1 MSAGGSLHAAMQ
13 PPYQQGG
20 NMHMYGGVVGKVL
33 SETTRPFDGSAP
45 QDVGSL
51 PLLVQHSS
59 SLQAP
64 QPAGHLI
71 PTNVRPPQCLAAAAV
86 GSAYIPSSLTG
97 SPFFH
102 AAPSAPPCISRNPQ
116 APTLAALTHRLG
128 APGLLGDSELGGP
141 HQQQQQQGG
150 MVGAARGPSGS
161 TGGSDAPEGV
171 CWPPPN
177 TVSVGYGNIRSQM
190 EVAGAGLAQN
200 NCVLAGNSNKAFSV
214 ISIPNQQAALYNRAA
229 EELSRSLKAM
239 GCYAAKNPAAATLS
253 RQLLFA
259 KQQNQNQRKPQN
271 PRDENAEAAAAA
283 AAAAAEAERQ
293 QREAEEAAARA
304 QEEEQQK
311 QQNLEEIDV
320 SQLLCLAGPSP
331 AQLREMR
338 AKEAEMWRQQQ
349 QQQQQQQQMEYQ
361 QQQQQQQRFYSD
373 EDYYRQQQQQ
383 QQYDVQ
389 DSWSEGDAAPAYLEN
404 PVNEY
409 GQQTD
414 RDYLR
419 EQILLQEERIAQLHE
434 QLMQHQQTREQRRQ
448 EAAAAAAAA
457 ATTVGDRDAQGGFF
471 LPEEHHVASKADTRQ
486 PNQQQQQQQ
495 QQQEQHEFV
504 RRASGSTKW
513 SSRQSSDDRPKNQTV
528 DSLLEAYLREN
539 GLSPSL
545 FRRVRSGVYFYGK
558 TKLVMK
564 IQRGQLSCMALHL
577 THEQQQTQQAR
588 FVCIDRFLKEQGAL
602 NVKA

>member
-1 MSAGGSLHAAMQ
+1 MSAGGSLQGAVQ
-13 PPYQQGG
+13 PPYWHGG
-20 NMHMYGGVVGKVL
+20 GLHTNGGVAGKVL
-33 SETTRPFDGSAP
+33 YETTRPFDGSSPIDA
-45 QDVGSL
+45 GNL

-59 SLQAP
+59 SLQTP

-86 GSAYIPSSLTG
+86 GSAYIPSALTG

-102 AAPSAPPCISRNPQ
+102 AAPSAPPCVSRNPQ

-128 APGLLGDSELGGP
+128 APGAPGLLGDSELGAP
-141 HQQQQQQGG
+141 DQHQQQGG
-150 MVGAARGPSGS
+150 GFAAAAGGPSGS
-161 TGGSDAPEGV
+161 TPGGSEAAEGV

-177 TVSVGYGNIRSQM
+177 TVSVGYGNIRNQM
-190 EVAGAGLAQN
+190 EAAGAGLPQN
-200 NCVLAGNSNKAFSV
+200 NCVLGGNSNKAFSV

-239 GCYAAKNPAAATLS
+239 GCYAAKKPAAASLS
-253 RQLLFA
+253 KQLLFA
-259 KQQNQNQRKPQN
+259 KQQSQSQRKP
-271 PRDENAEAAAAA
+271 RSLGDENAEAA

-304 QEEEQQK
+304 QEEEEQQQ
-311 QQNLEEIDV
+311 QQNLDEIDV

-338 AKEAEMWRQQQ
+338 AKEAQMWR
-349 QQQQQQQQMEYQ
+349 QQQQQMEYQ
-361 QQQQQQQRFYSD
+361 QQQQQRRFFSG
-373 EDYYRQQQQQ
+373 EDYCRQQQQQ
-383 QQYDVQ
+383 QQHEVQ
-389 DSWSEGDAAPAYLEN
+389 DSWSEGDAAPAYFEN

-434 QLMQHQQTREQRRQ
+434 QLMQHQQAREQRRQ
-448 EAAAAAAAA
+448 EAATAAAAAA
-457 ATTVGDRDAQGGFF
+457 AASGEGEARCGFF
-471 LPEEHHVASKADTRQ
+471 LREENHVASKADIRQ
-486 PNQQQQQQQ
+486 RGQQQ
-495 QQQEQHEFV
+495 QQQEHELV

-513 SSRQSSDDRPKNQTV
+513 SSRQSSDDRPKTV
-528 DSLLEAYLREN
+528 DCMLEAYLSEN

-602 NVKA
+602 KA

>member
-20 NMHMYGGVVGKVL
+20 HMYGGVVGKVL
-33 SETTRPFDGSAP
+33 SETTRPFDGSRPGDA
-45 QDVGSL
+45 GSL

-86 GSAYIPSSLTG
+86 GSAYIPSALTG

-102 AAPSAPPCISRNPQ
+102 AAPSAPPCVSRNPQ

-141 HQQQQQQGG
+141 YQQQQQQQHGG
-150 MVGAARGPSGS
+150 LVAAAGGPSGS
-161 TGGSDAPEGV
+161 TGGSEAPEGV

-190 EVAGAGLAQN
+190 EAAGAGLPQN

-214 ISIPNQQAALYNRAA
+214 ISIPNQQAA
-229 EELSRSLKAM
+229 
-239 GCYAAKNPAAATLS
+239 
-253 RQLLFA
+253 
-259 KQQNQNQRKPQN
+259 
-271 PRDENAEAAAAA
+271 

-293 QREAEEAAARA
+293 QREAEEAATRA
-304 QEEEQQK
+304 QKEEQQK

-338 AKEAEMWRQQQ
+338 EKEAEMWR

-361 QQQQQQQRFYSD
+361 QQQQQRFYSE

-383 QQYDVQ
+383 QQQHEIQ
-389 DSWSEGDAAPAYLEN
+389 DSWSEGDAAPAYFEN

-457 ATTVGDRDAQGGFF
+457 AASGEGESQGGFF
-471 LPEEHHVASKADTRQ
+471 LPEEYHVASKADTRQ
-486 PNQQQQQQQ
+486 RSHLQQQHQQQQH
-495 QQQEQHEFV
+495 QQQEQHELV

-528 DSLLEAYLREN
+528 DSLLEAYLQAAAA
-539 GLSPSL
+539 LVTAATAATTAAAAATASSAS
-545 FRRVRSGVYFYGK
+545 VAVA
-558 TKLVMK
+558 TKHRTTAQCNSSTSV
-564 IQRGQLSCMALHL
+564 I
-577 THEQQQTQQAR
+577 R
-588 FVCIDRFLKEQGAL
+588 FCL
-602 NVKA
+602 

>member
-1 MSAGGSLHAAMQ
+1 MAACTC
-13 PPYQQGG
+13 P
-20 NMHMYGGVVGKVL
+20 VD
-33 SETTRPFDGSAP
+33 S
-45 QDVGSL
+45 GSL
-51 PLLVQHSS
+51 PLLIHHSS

-102 AAPSAPPCISRNPQ
+102 AAPSAPPCVSRNPK

-128 APGLLGDSELGGP
+128 APGLLGDAELGGTYQQEQQNH
-141 HQQQQQQGG
+141 HQQHGG
-150 MVGAARGPSGS
+150 FAAAAGVPNGCTGS
-161 TGGSDAPEGV
+161 SETSEGL

-177 TVSVGYGNIRSQM
+177 TVSVGYGNIRSEM
-190 EVAGAGLAQN
+190 EAAGAGLQQN
-200 NCVLAGNSNKAFSV
+200 NNCILAGNSNKTFSV

-239 GCYAAKNPAAATLS
+239 GCYAAKNPAAASLS
-253 RQLLFA
+253 KQLLFA
-259 KQQNQNQRKPQN
+259 KQQSQNQRKQPQTLGEAN
-271 PRDENAEAAAAA
+271 VQAAATAEAAAE
-283 AAAAAEAERQ
+283 AEAERQ
-293 QREAEEAAARA
+293 QREAEEEASARA
-304 QEEEQQK
+304 QEEEQKK

-331 AQLREMR
+331 AQIRQMR
-338 AKEAEMWRQQQ
+338 SREAEMWR
-349 QQQQQQQQMEYQ
+349 QQQQQQMEYQ
-361 QQQQQQQRFYSD
+361 QQQMEYHHQQQQQQQQRFYSED
-373 EDYYRQQQQQ
+373 DYYRQQQQHEM
-383 QQYDVQ
+383 Q
-389 DSWSEGDAAPAYLEN
+389 DSWSDGDAAPAYLEN
-404 PVNEY
+404 PVNAY

-448 EAAAAAAAA
+448 EAAAAAAATA
-457 ATTVGDRDAQGGFF
+457 AAEAGGERSAQCGFF
-471 LPEEHHVASKADTRQ
+471 LPEDDHVASKADTRQ
-486 PNQQQQQQQ
+486 RSNHQQQQQQQ
-495 QQQEQHEFV
+495 QHQPQQEQHELV
-504 RRASGSTKW
+504 RRSSGSTKW

-528 DSLLEAYLREN
+528 DSMLEAYLRDN
-539 GLSPSL
+539 NLSPSL

-588 FVCIDRFLKEQGAL
+588 FVCIDRFLKEQEAGHQR
-602 NVKA
+602 